1 MKKITFMLS
10 LLMSM
15 GAMTTSAQV
24 LSRTG
29 WIVTTSGECD
39 DNTSGHAAAIIDG
52 KNDTYWHSNWGGG
65 NASGDATNTLP
76 QFFQLDLGSEQE
88 FQTIGYMPRP
98 GIGDNGVVKG
108 FSLYVSDSPFETVS
122 SSKTAAQVVNG
133 LGTPAMTGT
142 FNYDGET
149 SASLK
154 TATASSIL
162 KGRYV
167 LFVVTDAVST
177 QINETDP
184 SKSKYFASCAEFYLA
199 KGTTIESKTVTYHY
213 KVDGVEYATRSVQ
226 CVDVTT
232 ANVPTIDYLA
242 NGTITDNADGSKDVT
257 CTTAYPF
264 VAQATFDANT
274 AHWYSMAVRAGS
286 GNYLLAAKDNGKVG
300 TITKELLGCP
310 EGIGNEMQWAFV
322 GNLKDGFKLYNKAN
336 NKQVVVKQVSETVN
350 NKTTNYTQLEL
361 AENDGAALKLRK
373 DNNGFGLYATEGNCF
388 NRFDENR
395 IAEWSGFD
403 DGSTFRIQE
412 PNDYILNYA
421 AQYSLYDDNGAP
433 EGAIGAN
440 SYLSVAENLNAFKAA
455 YTAASAEGATA
466 EQIKALVAENEK
478 IASATTTTMEIGKYY
493 RLYNKQHHKYACL
506 NDNPAQVTSKL
517 IGTDNSKGAS
527 SVFYIENAE
536 AGRYRIKVEDLTL
549 GKAKLKNANPAYGG
563 ANIELGDDNYGSKG
577 SYVISHVGKT
587 FLFFDKA
594 TGSDYSYI
602 HAGES
607 GKCMVGWEANN
618 PASQWY
624 VVPATDVEIDMT
636 AQGDKKYASAY
647 LPFGVSN
654 VAGAT
659 AYTGALNAEKN
670 AIDMTAT
677 TAVPANT
684 GFVLVGTEDKATL
697 TIGEAAAIEGNA
709 LIGTNTGIAFAEAT
723 PKANYLVF
731 GVNADKVGFYTPGNV
746 TAIPANKAYIN
757 ASALSVSA
765 IALNFGNTVTG
776 INAATINNGENN
788 APIYDLSGRRVWAP
802 VKGGLYI
809 QNGKKLVK

>member
-29 WIVTTSGECD
+29 WTVTVSGENAND
-39 DNTSGHAAAIIDG
+39 GGGKDAIIDG
-52 KNDTYWHSNWGGG
+52 NNSTYWHSRYNNSGT
-65 NASGDATNTLP
+65 GDATQTLP
-76 QFFQLDLGSEQE
+76 QFFVIDLGQE
-88 FQTIGYMPRP
+88 TSFGSIGYVARP
-98 GIGDNGVVKG
+98 NSGNGAATSFK
-108 FSLYVSDSPFETVS
+108 LYVSNTPFESVS
-122 SSKTAAQVVNG
+122 DSKSAASIVNA
-133 LGTPAMTGT
+133 LGEPAISGT
-142 FNYDGET
+142 FTYANGEGQT
-149 SASLK
+149 IKKAGS
-154 TATASSIL
+154 TTEL

-167 LFVVTDAVST
+167 MFVVTGS
-177 QINETDP
+177 NNG
-184 SKSKYFASCAEFYLA
+184 SHASCAEFYLSTELF
-199 KGTTIESKTVTYHY
+199 KNVTYHY
-213 KVDGVEYATRSVQ
+213 MLDGKEVATKTVGCPSSEEP
-226 CVDVTT
+226 VTPEV
-232 ANVPTIDYLA
+232 ALFI
-242 NGTITDNADGSKDVT
+242 NGTVTKTDDSNYEVT
-257 CTTAYPF
+257 CTLPFTAAESYD
-264 VAQATFDANT
+264 AATAKWYAIDMHNNQANFLWKGNDDNSIAIEAIGKTTTPSLSDNYQWT
-274 AHWYSMAVRAGS
+274 IV
-286 GNYLLAAKDNGKVG
+286 GNY
-300 TITKELLGCP
+300 T
-310 EGIGNEMQWAFV
+310 EGYR
-322 GNLKDGFKLYNKAN
+322 LYNKAT
-336 NKQVVVKQVSETVN
+336 NKAAAFSGSSLALSETGDVFKIAASTGS
-350 NKTTNYTQLEL
+350 NK
-361 AENDGAALKLRK
+361 A
-373 DNNGFGLYATEGNCF
+373 NGFCFYKTEGNYL
-388 NRFDENR
+388 NHQGSSVLTWTSADE
-395 IAEWSGFD
+395 
-403 DGSTFRIQE
+403 GSTMHVQAPE
-412 PNDYILNYA
+412 S
-421 AQYSLYDDNGAP
+421 YSLAYAQTYVNYSDEGAP

-455 YTAASAEGATA
+455 YAAASAENATA
-466 EQIKALVAENEK
+466 EQIKTLEEQNAKVAAGNT
-478 IASATTTTMEIGKYY
+478 STMEVGKYY

-517 IGTDNSKGAS
+517 SGTVNGKGAS

-536 AGRYRIKVEDLTL
+536 AGSGRYRIKVEGLTL
-549 GKAKLKNANPAYGG
+549 GKAKLNAGGGSG

-577 SYVISHVGKT
+577 SYAISHVGKT
-587 FLFFDKA
+587 FLFFDQA
-594 TGSDYSYI
+594 TGSNYSYI
-602 HAGES
+602 HGGES
-607 GKCMVGWEANN
+607 GTCMVGWEANN

-624 VVPATDVEIDMT
+624 VVPATDVEIAMT
-636 AQGDKKYASAY
+636 AQGGKKYASAY

-659 AYTGALNAEKN
+659 AYTGALNADKN

-697 TIGEAAAIEGNA
+697 TIGTADAISGTNA
-709 LIGTNTGIAFAEAT
+709 LTGTNTGIAFAEAT

-731 GVNADKVGFYTPGNV
+731 GVNNGTVGFYTPGNV

-757 ASALSVSA
+757 ASEISNQA

>member
-39 DNTSGHAAAIIDG
+39 DSNTGHAAAIIDG
-52 KNDTYWHSNWGGG
+52 KNDTYWHSNWGNTNG
-65 NASGDATNTLP
+65 SGDTSKKLP
-76 QFFQLDLGSEQE
+76 QFFQLDLGSAQE
-88 FQTIGYMPRP
+88 FQTIGYMPRKNVK
-98 GIGDNGVVKG
+98 GNGVVKG
-108 FSLYVSDSPFETVS
+108 YKLYVSDSPFETVGNG
-122 SSKTAAQVVNG
+122 KTAAQIVSA
-133 LGTPAMTGT
+133 LGDPAMEGT
-142 FNYDGET
+142 FSYEGENT
-149 SASLK
+149 ASLK
-154 TATASSIL
+154 TATATSVL
-162 KGRYV
+162 RGRYV
-167 LFVVTDAVST
+167 LFVVTDAVAIT
-177 QINETDP
+177 NDH
-184 SKSKYFASCAEFYLA
+184 YASCAEFYLA
-199 KGTTIESKTVTYHY
+199 KGTTIESKTMTYHY
-213 KVDGVEYATRSVQ
+213 KVDGVEYATRTIQ
-226 CVDVTT
+226 YVDAST
-232 ANVPTIDYLA
+232 APSVPTVDYLA
-242 NGTITDNADGSKDVT
+242 NGTITDNADGSKDVA

-264 VAQATFDANT
+264 VAQTTFDANT
-274 AHWYSMAVRAGS
+274 AHWYSMAVRAND
-286 GNYLLAAKDNGKVG
+286 GNHLLAAKDNGKVG

-322 GNLKDGFKLYNKAN
+322 GNLKDGFTLYNKAN
-336 NKQVVVKQVSETVN
+336 NKQIVVKQVTETVN
-350 NKTTNYTQLEL
+350 NKETTYTQFDL
-361 AENDGAALKLRK
+361 ADNEGAALKLRK
-373 DNNGFGLYATEGNCF
+373 DNKGFGLYATEGYCF
-388 NRFDENR
+388 NRFDQDR
-395 IAEWSGFD
+395 IAQWEGFD

-412 PNDYILNYA
+412 PNDYVLNYA

-440 SYLSVAENLNAFKAA
+440 SYLNVAENLNAFKAA
-455 YTAASAEGATA
+455 YTAAKAGATT
-466 EQIKALVAENEK
+466 ETLNALAAQNKKVEEGLGETIQA
-478 IASATTTTMEIGKYY
+478 GKYY
-493 RLYNKQHHKYACL
+493 RLVNAASKKTLYFDASGVMKSA
-506 NDNPAQVTSKL
+506 DNVSKSATSVVK
-517 IGTDNSKGAS
+517 
-527 SVFYIENAE
+527 FENAE
-536 AGRYRIKVEDLTL
+536 TGRFRMKLEGKTFGKRVGNNQAITL
-549 GKAKLKNANPAYGG
+549 EA
-563 ANIELGDDNYGSKG
+563 DNSGNKG
-577 SYVISHVGKT
+577 SYKVVQVGTHFAFYDMVSNVSDRSYLHCNGSAANTLFAWDAGDINSPSRWFVI
-587 FLFFDKA
+587 
-594 TGSDYSYI
+594 
-602 HAGES
+602 
-607 GKCMVGWEANN
+607 
-618 PASQWY
+618 
-624 VVPATDVEIDMT
+624 PATDVEIDMT
-636 AQGDKKYASAY
+636 AQGDNTYASAY
-647 LPFGVSN
+647 LPFAVSN

-709 LIGTNTGIAFAEAT
+709 LTGTNTGIAFAEAT

-757 ASALSVSA
+757 ASAITGSA

>member
-29 WIVTTSGECD
+29 WTVTTSGECD
-39 DNTSGHAAAIIDG
+39 DSNTGHAAAIIDG
-52 KNDTYWHSNWGGG
+52 KNDTYWHSNWGNTNG
-65 NASGDATNTLP
+65 SGDTSKKLP
-76 QFFQLDLGSEQE
+76 QFFQLDLGSAQE
-88 FQTIGYMPRP
+88 FQTIGYMPRKNVK
-98 GIGDNGVVKG
+98 DNGVVKG
-108 FSLYVSDSPFETVS
+108 YKLYVSDSPFETVGNG
-122 SSKTAAQVVNG
+122 KTAAQIVSA
-133 LGTPAMTGT
+133 LGEPAMKGT
-142 FNYDGET
+142 FSYEDENT
-149 SASLK
+149 ASLK
-154 TATASSIL
+154 TATATSVL

-167 LFVVTDAVST
+167 LFVVTDAVAT
-177 QINETDP
+177 TNDH
-184 SKSKYFASCAEFYLA
+184 YASCAEFYLA
-199 KGTTIESKTVTYHY
+199 KGTTIESKTMTYHY
-213 KVDGVEYATRSVQ
+213 KVDGVEYATRTISYF
-226 CVDVTT
+226 DAST
-232 ANVPTIDYLA
+232 APSVPTVDYLA
-242 NGTITDNADGSKDVT
+242 NGAMKKTDDSNYDVA

-264 VAQATFDANT
+264 VAQTIFDANT
-274 AHWYSMAVRAGS
+274 AHWYSMAVRAND
-286 GNYLLAAKDNGKVG
+286 GNHLLAAKDNGKVG

-322 GNLKDGFKLYNKAN
+322 GNLKDGFTLYNKAN
-336 NKQVVVKQVSETVN
+336 NKQIVVKQVTETVN
-350 NKTTNYTQLEL
+350 NKETTYTQFDL
-361 AENDGAALKLRK
+361 ADNEGAALKLRK
-373 DNNGFGLYATEGNCF
+373 DNNGFGLYATEGYCF
-388 NRFDENR
+388 NRFDQDR
-395 IAEWSGFD
+395 IAQWEGFD

-412 PNDYILNYA
+412 PNDYVLNYA

-440 SYLSVAENLNAFKAA
+440 SYLNVAENLNAFKTAYEAA
-455 YTAASAEGATA
+455 KAGATT
-466 EQIKALVAENEK
+466 ETLKALAAQNKKVEEGLGETIQA
-478 IASATTTTMEIGKYY
+478 GKYY
-493 RLYNKQHHKYACL
+493 RLVNAASKKTLYFDASGVMKSA
-506 NDNPAQVTSKL
+506 DNVSKSATSVVK
-517 IGTDNSKGAS
+517 
-527 SVFYIENAE
+527 FENAE
-536 AGRYRIKVEDLTL
+536 TGRFRMKLEGKTFGKRVGDNQAITL
-549 GKAKLKNANPAYGG
+549 EA
-563 ANIELGDDNYGSKG
+563 DNSGNKG
-577 SYVISHVGKT
+577 SYKVVQVGTHFAFYDMVSNVSDRSYLHCNGSAANTLFAWVAGDINSPSRWFVI
-587 FLFFDKA
+587 
-594 TGSDYSYI
+594 
-602 HAGES
+602 
-607 GKCMVGWEANN
+607 
-618 PASQWY
+618 
-624 VVPATDVEIDMT
+624 PATDVEIDMT

-677 TAVPANT
+677 TSVPANT
-684 GFVLVGTEDKATL
+684 GFVLVGTENKATL
-697 TIGEAAAIEGNA
+697 TIGTADAIEGNA
-709 LIGTNTGIAFAEAT
+709 LIGTNTGIAFADAT

-757 ASALSVSA
+757 ASALSASA

>member
-24 LSRTG
+24 LPRAG
-29 WIVTTSGECD
+29 WTITTSSECD
-39 DNTSGHAAAIIDG
+39 DSGYGHAAAIFDG
-52 KNDTYWHSNWGGG
+52 NNNSFWHSNWGGG
-65 NASGDATNTLP
+65 NASGDTSKRMP
-76 QFFQLDLGSEQE
+76 QFFQVDLGSEQE
-88 FQTIGYMPRP
+88 FQTIGYMPRTQL
-98 GIGDNGVVKG
+98 DANGVVKG
-108 FSLYVSDSPFETVS
+108 YKLYVSNSPFETVS
-122 SSKTAAQVVNG
+122 GSKTAAQIVSA
-133 LGTPAMTGT
+133 LGDPAMKGT
-142 FNYDGET
+142 FSYDGET

-154 TATASSIL
+154 TATAASVL

-167 LFVVTDAVST
+167 LFVVTDAVT
-177 QINETDP
+177 KEAPNC
-184 SKSKYFASCAEFYLA
+184 FATCAEFYLA
-199 KGTTIESKTVTYHY
+199 KGSTIESKTVTYHY
-213 KVDGVEYATRSVQ
+213 KVDGVEYATRTISYF
-226 CVDVTT
+226 DAST
-232 ANVPTIDYLA
+232 APSVPTVDYLA
-242 NGTITDNADGSKDVT
+242 NGAMTKTDDSNYDVA

-264 VAQATFDANT
+264 VAQTTFDANT
-274 AHWYSMAVRAGS
+274 AHWYSMAVRAND
-286 GNYLLAAKDNGKVG
+286 GNHLLAAKDNGKVG

-322 GNLKDGFKLYNKAN
+322 GNLKDGFTLYNKAN
-336 NKQVVVKQVSETVN
+336 NKQIVVKQVTETVN
-350 NKTTNYTQLEL
+350 NKETTYTQFDL
-361 AENDGAALKLRK
+361 ADNEGAALKLRK
-373 DNNGFGLYATEGNCF
+373 DNNGFGLYATEGYCF

-395 IAEWSGFD
+395 IAEWNGFD

-412 PNDYILNYA
+412 PNDYVLNYA

-455 YTAASAEGATA
+455 YEAAKAGVTTETLN
-466 EQIKALVAENEK
+466 ALVAQNKKVEEGLGET
-478 IASATTTTMEIGKYY
+478 IQAGKYY
-493 RLYNKQHHKYACL
+493 RLVNAASKWTLYFDASGVMKSA
-506 NDNPAQVTSKL
+506 DNVSKSATSVVK
-517 IGTDNSKGAS
+517 
-527 SVFYIENAE
+527 FENAE
-536 AGRYRIKVEDLTL
+536 TGRFRMKLEGKTFGKRVGNNQAITL
-549 GKAKLKNANPAYGG
+549 EA
-563 ANIELGDDNYGSKG
+563 DNSGNKG
-577 SYVISHVGKT
+577 SYKVVQVGTHFAFYDMVSNVSDRSYLHCSGSAANTLFAWDAGDINSPSRWFVI
-587 FLFFDKA
+587 
-594 TGSDYSYI
+594 
-602 HAGES
+602 
-607 GKCMVGWEANN
+607 
-618 PASQWY
+618 
-624 VVPATDVEIDMT
+624 PATDVEIDMT
-636 AQGDKKYASAY
+636 AQGDNTYASAY

-677 TAVPANT
+677 TSVPANN

-697 TIGEAAAIEGNA
+697 TIGEAAAIEGND
-709 LIGTNTGIAFAEAT
+709 LTGTNTGIAFGDAT

-731 GVNADKVGFYTPGNV
+731 GVNAGTVGFYTPGNV

-757 ASALSVSA
+757 ASAVSNEA
-765 IALNFGNTVTG
+765 ISLNFGNTVTG

>member
-29 WIVTTSGECD
+29 WTVTTSGECD
-39 DNTSGHAAAIIDG
+39 DSNTGHAAAIIDG
-52 KNDTYWHSNWGGG
+52 KNDTYWHSNWGNTNG
-65 NASGDATNTLP
+65 SGDTSKKLP
-76 QFFQLDLGSEQE
+76 QFFQLDLGSAQE
-88 FQTIGYMPRP
+88 FQTIGYMPRKNVK
-98 GIGDNGVVKG
+98 DNGVVKG
-108 FSLYVSDSPFETVS
+108 YKLYVSDSPFETVGNG
-122 SSKTAAQVVNG
+122 KTAAQIVSA
-133 LGTPAMTGT
+133 LGEPAMKGT
-142 FNYDGET
+142 FSYEGENT
-149 SASLK
+149 ASLK
-154 TATASSIL
+154 TATATSVL

-167 LFVVTDAVST
+167 LFVVTDAVAT
-177 QINETDP
+177 TNDH
-184 SKSKYFASCAEFYLA
+184 YASCAEFYLA
-199 KGTTIESKTVTYHY
+199 KGATIESKTMTYHY
-213 KVDGVEYATRSVQ
+213 KVDGVEYATRTISYF
-226 CVDVTT
+226 DAST
-232 ANVPTIDYLA
+232 APSVPTVDYLA
-242 NGTITDNADGSKDVT
+242 NGAMTKTDDSNYDVA

-264 VAQATFDANT
+264 VAQTTFDAKT
-274 AHWYSMAVRAGS
+274 AHWYSMAVRAND
-286 GNYLLAAKDNGKVG
+286 GNHLLAAKDNGKVG

-322 GNLKDGFKLYNKAN
+322 GNLKDGFTLYNKAN
-336 NKQVVVKQVSETVN
+336 NKQIVVKQVTETVN
-350 NKTTNYTQLEL
+350 NKETTYTQFDL
-361 AENDGAALKLRK
+361 ADNEGAALKLRK
-373 DNNGFGLYATEGNCF
+373 DNNGFGLYATEGYCF
-388 NRFDENR
+388 NRFDQDR
-395 IAEWSGFD
+395 IAQWEGFD

-412 PNDYILNYA
+412 PNDYVLNYA

-440 SYLSVAENLNAFKAA
+440 SYLNVAENLNAFKTAYEAA
-455 YTAASAEGATA
+455 KAGATT
-466 EQIKALVAENEK
+466 ETLKALAAQNKKVKDGLGETIQA
-478 IASATTTTMEIGKYY
+478 GKYY
-493 RLYNKQHHKYACL
+493 RLVNA
-506 NDNPAQVTSKL
+506 
-517 IGTDNSKGAS
+517 NSKKTLYFDAS
-527 SVFYIENAE
+527 GVMKSADNVSKSATSVVKFENAE
-536 AGRYRIKVEDLTL
+536 TGRFRMKLEGKTFGKRVGNNQAITL
-549 GKAKLKNANPAYGG
+549 EA
-563 ANIELGDDNYGSKG
+563 DNSGNKG
-577 SYVISHVGKT
+577 SYKVVQVGTHFAFYDMVSNVSDRSYLHCNGSAANTLFAWDAGDINSPSRWFVI
-587 FLFFDKA
+587 
-594 TGSDYSYI
+594 
-602 HAGES
+602 
-607 GKCMVGWEANN
+607 
-618 PASQWY
+618 
-624 VVPATDVEIDMT
+624 PATDVEIDMT
-636 AQGDKKYASAY
+636 AQGDNTYASAY

-757 ASALSVSA
+757 ASALSASA

>member
-29 WIVTTSGECD
+29 WTVTTSGECD
-39 DNTSGHAAAIIDG
+39 DSNTGHAAAIIDG
-52 KNDTYWHSNWGGG
+52 KNDTYWHSNWGNTNG
-65 NASGDATNTLP
+65 SGDTSKKLP
-76 QFFQLDLGSEQE
+76 QFFQLDLGSAQE
-88 FQTIGYMPRP
+88 FQTIGYMPRKNVK
-98 GIGDNGVVKG
+98 DNGVVKG
-108 FSLYVSDSPFETVS
+108 YKLYVSDSPFETVGNG
-122 SSKTAAQVVNG
+122 KTAAQIVSA
-133 LGTPAMTGT
+133 LGEPAMKGT
-142 FNYDGET
+142 FSYEGENT
-149 SASLK
+149 ASLK
-154 TATASSIL
+154 TATATSVL

-167 LFVVTDAVST
+167 LFVVTDAVAT
-177 QINETDP
+177 TNDH
-184 SKSKYFASCAEFYLA
+184 YASCAEFYLA
-199 KGTTIESKTVTYHY
+199 KGATIESKTMTYHY
-213 KVDGVEYATRSVQ
+213 KVDGVEYATRTISYF
-226 CVDVTT
+226 DAST
-232 ANVPTIDYLA
+232 APSVPTVDYLA
-242 NGTITDNADGSKDVT
+242 NGAMTKTDDSNYDVA

-264 VAQATFDANT
+264 VAQTTFDAKT
-274 AHWYSMAVRAGS
+274 AHWYSMAVRAND
-286 GNYLLAAKDNGKVG
+286 GNHLLAAKDNGKVG

-322 GNLKDGFKLYNKAN
+322 GNLKDGFTLYNKAN
-336 NKQVVVKQVSETVN
+336 NKQIVVKQVTETVN
-350 NKTTNYTQLEL
+350 NKETTYTQFDL
-361 AENDGAALKLRK
+361 ADNEGAALKLRK
-373 DNNGFGLYATEGNCF
+373 DNNGFGLYATEGYCF
-388 NRFDENR
+388 NRFDQDR
-395 IAEWSGFD
+395 IAQWEGFD

-412 PNDYILNYA
+412 PNDYVLNYA

-440 SYLSVAENLNAFKAA
+440 SYLNVAENLNAFKTAYEAA
-455 YTAASAEGATA
+455 KAGATT
-466 EQIKALVAENEK
+466 ETLKALAAQNKKVEEGLGETIQA
-478 IASATTTTMEIGKYY
+478 GKYY
-493 RLYNKQHHKYACL
+493 RLVNAASKQTLYLDASGVMKSA
-506 NDNPAQVTSKL
+506 DNVSKSATSVVKFDNAENGRFRMKL
-517 IGTDNSKGAS
+517 EGKTFGKRVSNNTAITLEADNSG
-527 SVFYIENAE
+527 N
-536 AGRYRIKVEDLTL
+536 
-549 GKAKLKNANPAYGG
+549 
-563 ANIELGDDNYGSKG
+563 KG
-577 SYVISHVGKT
+577 SYKVIQVGT
-587 FLFFDKA
+587 HFAFYDMVSNVSDRSYLHCNADASAANTLFGWD
-594 TGSDYSYI
+594 
-602 HAGES
+602 AGEINS
-607 GKCMVGWEANN
+607 PSRWFVI
-618 PASQWY
+618 
-624 VVPATDVEIDMT
+624 PATDVEIDMT
-636 AQGDKKYASAY
+636 AQGDNTYASAY

-757 ASALSVSA
+757 ASAITGSA